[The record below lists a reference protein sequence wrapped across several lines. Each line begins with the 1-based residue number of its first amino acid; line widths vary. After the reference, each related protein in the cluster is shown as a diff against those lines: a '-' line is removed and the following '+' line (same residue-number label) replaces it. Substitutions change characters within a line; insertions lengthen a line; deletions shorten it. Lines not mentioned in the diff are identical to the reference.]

1 MKRFPKSKGKIQ
13 AVQLWIMKYC
23 ELDAESAEEWLKWH
37 DVDSYG
43 DPIVCT
49 VEDLEWAEDYV
60 WERCQKIKEE

>member
-23 ELDAESAEEWLKWH
+23 ELDADGAKEWLKWH

-43 DPIVCT
+43 EPIVCT
-49 VEDLEWAEDYV
+49 VEDLEWAESYV
-60 WERCQKIKEE
+60 WERCQMVSDL